1 MLIHERVLGV
11 SYAQSRWQIPVL
23 PNFWDPIYANTV
35 ACRMTNFCRI
45 IHLGS
50 NMPSQPWG
58 AGAGAPPLW
67 VAGHLELSAKF
78 VKIALSYKKSQF

>member
-1 MLIHERVLGV
+1 MIKIVMLIHERVLGV

-58 AGAGAPPLW
+58 RALVPHPFGLQGT
-67 VAGHLELSAKF
+67 
-78 VKIALSYKKSQF
+78 LSYQQNS